1 MLYTVWH
8 SGRSGSLFLFD
19 YEARTNFLRGRK
31 ADEIDLRALNFKLY
45 GHSSDHIR
53 IVVSCLKEALG
64 AETSIAVAP
73 HATEESSIQRACDRD
88 VFLKPLYK
96 RPTRHNRDFRL
107 TFETE
112 RPRIKTVKKKAVRS
126 AILCDD
132 VLSTGLTM
140 EVYRRILEDEGIEC
154 RGCFAVGHTKTDRSF
169 RYGVFIEKES
179 VLSREISLDF
189 GAIKSGD

>member
-1 MLYTVWH
+1 MLYLIWQ
-8 SGRSGSLFLFD
+8 SERSGGLFLYD
-19 YEARTNFLRGRK
+19 YEARTNFLRGKK
-31 ADEIDLRALNFKLY
+31 ADEIDLRPLNFKLY
-45 GHSSDHIR
+45 NHGSDHIR

-73 HATEESSIQRACDRD
+73 HATEESNIQRVCDRD

-96 RPTRHNRDFRL
+96 RPTRHNRNFRL
-107 TFETE
+107 TFESE
-112 RPRIKTVKKKAVRS
+112 RKRIRTVKKKPVQS

-140 EVYRRILEDEGIEC
+140 EVYRGILEDEGIEC

-179 VLSREISLDF
+179 ALSREINLDF
-189 GAIKSGD
+189 SGFQVNG